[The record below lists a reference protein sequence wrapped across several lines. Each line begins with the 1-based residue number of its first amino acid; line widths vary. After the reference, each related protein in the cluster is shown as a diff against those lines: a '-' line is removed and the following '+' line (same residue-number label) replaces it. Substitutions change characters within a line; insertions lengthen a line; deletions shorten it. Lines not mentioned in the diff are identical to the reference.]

1 MRAYRFLFVALLL
14 APLGAPAETY
24 KIDAPHSKIAFSL
37 HQFVSTV
44 RGDFHRFSGTI
55 EVDREH
61 PERSSVTAR
70 ISVASIDTKIQKR
83 DHHLLSAEFFDA
95 AKFPEISFKSRSVK
109 RTGENSGDILGDF
122 TMHGVT
128 KPITLHVK
136 LAAPPSNETL
146 PGRTRWIVTTDPIN
160 RKDFGLMFSSAS
172 ESISGISNNVT
183 PTIEIEAVRA
193 K

>member
-1 MRAYRFLFVALLL
+1 MRAYRFLFVALLFVRL
-14 APLGAPAETY
+14 SAFAETY
-24 KIDAPHSKIAFSL
+24 KIDTAHSRIAFSL

-61 PERSSVTAR
+61 PERSSVAAR

-83 DHHLLSAEFFDA
+83 DHHLLSPEFFDA
-95 AKFPEISFKSRSVK
+95 AKFPEITFKSRSVK
-109 RTGENSGDILGDF
+109 QTDENSGDILGDL

-128 KPITLHVK
+128 KPMTLHVK
-136 LAAPPSNETL
+136 LAAPPSSGSL
-146 PGRTRWIVTTDPIN
+146 PERTRWIVTTDPIN

-172 ESISGISNNVT
+172 ESISGIGNNVT
-183 PTIEIEAVRA
+183 PTIEIEAV

>member
-1 MRAYRFLFVALLL
+1 MRAYHFLFAVLLL
-14 APLGAPAETY
+14 APLAAPADTY
-24 KIDAPHSKIAFSL
+24 KIDAPRSKIAFSL

-61 PERSSVTAR
+61 PEHSSVTAR

-83 DHHLLSAEFFDA
+83 DHHLLSAEVFDV
-95 AKFPEISFKSRSVK
+95 AKFPEITFKSRSVI

-128 KPITLHVK
+128 KPMTLHVK
-136 LAAPPSNETL
+136 LATPPSGESV
-146 PGRTRWIVTTDPIN
+146 PDRTRWVVTTDSIN
-160 RKDFGLMFSSAS
+160 RKEFNLAFSSAT

>member
-1 MRAYRFLFVALLL
+1 MRPYRFLFVALLL
-14 APLGAPAETY
+14 APLSVPAETY
-24 KIDAPHSKIAFSL
+24 KIDSTHSQIAFSL
-37 HQFVSTV
+37 RQFVSTV

-61 PERSSVTAR
+61 PERSSATAR

-95 AKFPEISFKSRSVK
+95 AKFPEIMFKSRSVK
-109 RTGENSGDILGDF
+109 RTGENSGDIIGDF

-128 KPITLHVK
+128 KPMTLHVK
-136 LAAPPSNETL
+136 LATPPSGESL
-146 PGRTRWIVTTDPIN
+146 PERTRWIVTTDPIN
-160 RKDFGLMFSSAS
+160 RKDFGLMFSSAT
-172 ESISGISNNVT
+172 ESVSGISSNVT

>member
-83 DHHLLSAEFFDA
+83 DHHLLSAEFFDV

-172 ESISGISNNVT
+172 ESFSGISNNVT
-183 PTIEIEAVRA
+183 PTIEIEAV

>member
-1 MRAYRFLFVALLL
+1 MRVYRFLFVALLL
-14 APLGAPAETY
+14 ARPGAFAETY
-24 KIDAPHSKIAFSL
+24 KIDTAHSRIAFSL

-55 EVDREH
+55 EVDRNQQDK
-61 PERSSVTAR
+61 SAVTAT
-70 ISVASIDTKIQKR
+70 ISVASIDTKIEKR
-83 DHHLLSAEFFDA
+83 DHHLLSPEFFDA
-95 AKFPEISFKSRSVK
+95 AKFPEITFKSRSVK
-109 RTGENSGDILGDF
+109 QTGENSGDILGDF

-128 KPITLHVK
+128 KPMTLHVK
-136 LAAPPSNETL
+136 LATPPSNESL
-146 PGRTRWIVTTDPIN
+146 PEHTRWIVTTDPIN
-160 RKDFGLMFSSAS
+160 RKDFGLMFSSAT

>member
-1 MRAYRFLFVALLL
+1 MKVLRFLLALLLL
-14 APLGAPAETY
+14 APVSAPAETY
-24 KIDAPHSKIAFSL
+24 NIDNAHSQIAFSL
-37 HQFVSTV
+37 HQFVSSV
-44 RGDFHRFSGTI
+44 RGEFHRFSGTI
-55 EVDREH
+55 EVDRDH
-61 PERSSVTAR
+61 PERSSVSAR
-70 ISVASIDTKIQKR
+70 ISVGSIDTKIQKR

-128 KPITLHVK
+128 KPMMLHVK
-136 LAAPPSNETL
+136 LATPPSSESL
-146 PGRTRWIVTTDPIN
+146 PERTRWIVTTDPIN

-183 PTIEIEAVRA
+183 PTIEIEAV

>member
-14 APLGAPAETY
+14 APLGAFAETY
-24 KIDAPHSKIAFSL
+24 KIDAAHSRIAFSL
-37 HQFVSTV
+37 HQFVGTV

-55 EVDREH
+55 EVDRDH
-61 PERSSVTAR
+61 PERSSVIAR
-70 ISVASIDTKIQKR
+70 ISIASIDTKIQKR
-83 DHHLLSAEFFDA
+83 DHHLLSPEFFDA
-95 AKFPEISFKSRSVK
+95 AKFPEITFKSRSVK
-109 RTGENSGDILGDF
+109 QTDENSGDILGDF

-128 KPITLHVK
+128 KPMTLHVK

-172 ESISGISNNVT
+172 ESVSGISNNVT
-183 PTIEIEAVRA
+183 PTVEIEAV

>member
-1 MRAYRFLFVALLL
+1 MKAYRFLFAALLL
-14 APLGAPAETY
+14 APLSAPAETY
-24 KIDAPHSKIAFSL
+24 KIDSAHSRIAFSL

-61 PERSSVTAR
+61 PERSSVAAR

-83 DHHLLSAEFFDA
+83 DHHLLSAEFFDV
-95 AKFPEISFKSRSVK
+95 AKFPEISFKSRSVN

-128 KPITLHVK
+128 KPMTLHVK
-136 LAAPPSNETL
+136 LATPPSGESL
-146 PGRTRWIVTTDPIN
+146 PERTRWLVTTDPIN
-160 RKDFGLMFSSAS
+160 RKDFGLMFSSAT
-172 ESISGISNNVT
+172 ESISGISSNVSS
-183 PTIEIEAVRA
+183 TIEIEAVRA

>member
-14 APLGAPAETY
+14 APPGAFAETY
-24 KIDAPHSKIAFSL
+24 KIDAAHSRIAFSL

-55 EVDREH
+55 EVDCEH

-172 ESISGISNNVT
+172 ESFSGISNNVT
-183 PTIEIEAVRA
+183 PTIEIEAV

>member
-1 MRAYRFLFVALLL
+1 MRAYRFLFIALLL

-24 KIDAPHSKIAFSL
+24 KIDAAHSRIAFNL
-37 HQFVSTV
+37 HQFVSSV

-83 DHHLLSAEFFDA
+83 DHHLLSAEFFDV
-95 AKFPEISFKSRSVK
+95 AKFPEITFKSRSVN

-128 KPITLHVK
+128 KPMTLHVK
-136 LAAPPSNETL
+136 LATPLNGESL
-146 PGRTRWIVTTDPIN
+146 PEHTRWLVTTDPIN
-160 RKDFGLMFSSAS
+160 RKDFGLMFSSAT
-172 ESISGISNNVT
+172 ESISGISTNVT
-183 PTIEIEAVRA
+183 PAIEIEAVRA

>member
-1 MRAYRFLFVALLL
+1 MRAYRFLFIALLL
-14 APLGAPAETY
+14 APLSVPAETY
-24 KIDAPHSKIAFSL
+24 KIDSTHSQIAFSL
-37 HQFVSTV
+37 RQFVSTV

-95 AKFPEISFKSRSVK
+95 AKFPEITFKSRSVK
-109 RTGENSGDILGDF
+109 RTGESSGDIIGDF

-128 KPITLHVK
+128 KPMTLHVK
-136 LAAPPSNETL
+136 LATPPSSESL
-146 PGRTRWIVTTDPIN
+146 PERTRWIVTTDPIN
-160 RKDFGLMFSSAS
+160 RKDFGLMFSSAT
-172 ESISGISNNVT
+172 ESVSGISSNVT
-183 PTIEIEAVRA
+183 PTIEIEAV

>member
-1 MRAYRFLFVALLL
+1 MKVLRFLLALLLL
-14 APLGAPAETY
+14 APFSAPAETY
-24 KIDAPHSKIAFSL
+24 KIDSAHSQIAFSL
-37 HQFVSTV
+37 HQFVSSV
-44 RGDFHRFSGTI
+44 RGEFHRFSGTI
-55 EVDREH
+55 EVDRDH

-128 KPITLHVK
+128 KPMMLHVK
-136 LAAPPSNETL
+136 LATPPSSESL
-146 PGRTRWIVTTDPIN
+146 PERTRWIVTTDPIN
-160 RKDFGLMFSSAS
+160 RKDFGLMFSSTS

-183 PTIEIEAVRA
+183 PTIEIEAV

>member
-1 MRAYRFLFVALLL
+1 MNVRSLFLLL
-14 APLGAPAETY
+14 LFALSASAETY
-24 KIDAPHSKIAFSL
+24 KIDPRHSQIAFTI

-61 PERSSVTAR
+61 PEDSSVIAR
-70 ISVASIDTKIQKR
+70 ISVASIDTKIKKR
-83 DHHLLSAEFFDA
+83 DQHLLSSEFFDA
-95 AKFPEISFKSRSVK
+95 GKFPEIIFKSRSVK
-109 RTGENSGDILGDF
+109 RTGENSGDITGDF

-128 KPITLHVK
+128 RPVTLHVK
-136 LAAPPSNETL
+136 LATPANGSLL
-146 PGRTRWIVTTDPIN
+146 PARTRWMVTTDPIS
-160 RKDFGLMFSSAS
+160 RKDFGLSFGNAT

-183 PTIEIEAVRA
+183 PTIEIEAVAA

>member
-1 MRAYRFLFVALLL
+1 MRTYRFLFGVLLL
-14 APLGAPAETY
+14 APLGAFAETY
-24 KIDAPHSKIAFSL
+24 KIDTAHSRIAFNL

-44 RGDFHRFSGTI
+44 RGDFHRFSGAI

-61 PERSSVTAR
+61 PERSSVIAR

-95 AKFPEISFKSRSVK
+95 AKFPEITFESRSVK
-109 RTGENSGDILGDF
+109 QTGENSGDILGDF

-128 KPITLHVK
+128 RPMTLHVK
-136 LAAPPSNETL
+136 LATPPSNETL
-146 PGRTRWIVTTDPIN
+146 PARTRWIVTADPIN

-183 PTIEIEAVRA
+183 PTIEIEAV